1 MTFSDQVNLL
11 ILGGVIGLLSA
22 LIGAVVQHLLETRR
36 YKVQLKDQEQI
47 LQKQFKQQGEAL
59 LQQHQLALE
68 EDLIK
73 RAREESEQ
81 RSQQLRDS
89 LTQGLKE
96 YMAQGYPSASELRH
110 LKAQVNEVIRQE
122 RLTIKDTENTVQTI
136 QRLLTAYD
144 ELSRQDIEQLIQVL
158 TRLQAVQEDEQHL
171 SNFVNDLQHDLIWHH
186 HDANDAKGSTWSAIA
201 AEAGRLNY
209 NYPFIVYFLK
219 LKNKN
224 RDWRGNGTPYE
235 PVPIPSVQ
243 EFIEILEIRRDQI
256 KKVID
261 MGDLLL
267 KWEWPDEWGYVPWKG
282 PIIHTDRIQDLSKEC
297 YLDHALREYSQT
309 KTAISQYRTLHD
321 I

>member
-22 LIGAVVQHLLETRR
+22 LIGAVIQHLLETRR
-36 YKVQLKDQEQI
+36 YKVQLKDQEEI

-81 RSQQLRDS
+81 RSQQIRNS
-89 LTQGLKE
+89 LTQGLEE
-96 YMAQGYPSASELRH
+96 YMAQGYPNASELKQ

-122 RLTIKDTENTVQTI
+122 RLTIQDAERTVQTV
-136 QRLLTAYD
+136 QRLLIAYD
-144 ELSRQDIEQLIQVL
+144 ELSYQDIELAIQAL
-158 TRLQAVQEDEQHL
+158 TRLQTVQENEQDL
-171 SNFVNDLQHDLIWHH
+171 SSYIKDLRRYLIWHH
-186 HDANDAKGSTWSAIA
+186 HDASDAKGSTWSAIA

-219 LKNKN
+219 LKNRN
-224 RDWRGNGTPYE
+224 NDWRISETPYE
-235 PVPIPSVQ
+235 PVPIPSIK

-261 MGDLLL
+261 TGDLSL
-267 KWEWPDEWGYVPWKG
+267 KWEWPDEWGYVRG
-282 PIIHTDRIQDLSKEC
+282 MAQSFTQIESK
-297 YLDHALREYSQT
+297 
-309 KTAISQYRTLHD
+309 IYRKNVIWIML
-321 I
+321 

>member
-36 YKVQLKDQEQI
+36 YKVQLQDQEQI

-81 RSQQLRDS
+81 RSQQIRDS

-96 YMAQGYPSASELRH
+96 HMAQGYPNASELKH
-110 LKAQVNEVIRQE
+110 LKAQVNEVSRKE
-122 RLTIKDTENTVQTI
+122 KLTIQDAESTVQTI

-144 ELSRQDIEQLIQVL
+144 ELSHQEIEQLIQAL
-158 TRLQAVQEDEQHL
+158 TRLQTVQKDEQHL
-171 SNFVNDLQHDLIWHH
+171 SSFVNNLRHHLIWHH
-186 HDANDAKGSTWSAIA
+186 HDANDTKGSTWSAIA

-209 NYPFIVYFLK
+209 SYPFIVYFLK
-219 LKNKN
+219 LKNRN
-224 RDWRGNGTPYE
+224 RDWRTSETPYE

-261 MGDLLL
+261 TGDLSLQV
-267 KWEWPDEWGYVPWKG
+267 GM
-282 PIIHTDRIQDLSKEC
+282 
-297 YLDHALREYSQT
+297 A
-309 KTAISQYRTLHD
+309 
-321 I
+321 